1 MDWSRAKNIVIGMLV
16 LVNLFLLATLGY
28 LKYTEASNFRESVNG
43 TVRVLK
49 SRGIEVDESLIVKL
63 RDDRRLCV
71 VVRSR
76 ETEAD
81 VAAAFLGETELSG
94 SGGSDRYR
102 SGSGTLSWLPGGIF
116 SASFRADA
124 ASLREKLASLPLSD
138 TASVSS
144 DGGTLCQYIDGYP
157 VFNCTVGYAFGT
169 DGSCTLSGRVC
180 LGEPQPASDAEP
192 MGLCG
197 VLIDYA
203 SIVSGLA
210 IERIDAIDP
219 GWVAQ
224 TLPGAGVRLV
234 PVWRIT
240 GSGVVTYV
248 NALDGSAVLAE

>member
-1 MDWSRAKNIVIGMLV
+1 
-16 LVNLFLLATLGY
+16 
-28 LKYTEASNFRESVNG
+28 
-43 TVRVLK
+43 
-49 SRGIEVDESLIVKL
+49 
-63 RDDRRLCV
+63 
-71 VVRSR
+71 
-76 ETEAD
+76 
-81 VAAAFLGETELSG
+81 
-94 SGGSDRYR
+94 
-102 SGSGTLSWLPGGIF
+102 
-116 SASFRADA
+116 
-124 ASLREKLASLPLSD
+124 
-138 TASVSS
+138 
-144 DGGTLCQYIDGYP
+144 
-157 VFNCTVGYAFGT
+157 
-169 DGSCTLSGRVC
+169 
-180 LGEPQPASDAEP
+180 